1 MEKGIRPRQVW
12 SGSILLKSLD
22 SERSPVKGRTQLQ
35 YAQDMAKLS
44 LRKYNAL
51 NVNYTFFYG
60 SITILQYIVI
70 FFVFVGT
77 FSFRKRMLEWIM
89 L

>member
-1 MEKGIRPRQVW
+1 MQKGIRPRQVW

-60 SITILQYIVI
+60 FFFLGQNTFFYGSITILQYI
-70 FFVFVGT
+70 
-77 FSFRKRMLEWIM
+77 
-89 L
+89 